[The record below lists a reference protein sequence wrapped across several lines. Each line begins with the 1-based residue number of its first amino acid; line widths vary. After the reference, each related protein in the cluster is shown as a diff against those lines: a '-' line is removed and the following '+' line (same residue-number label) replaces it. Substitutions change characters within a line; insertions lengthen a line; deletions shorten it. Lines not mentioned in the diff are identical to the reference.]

1 LPRVGEVAGKEGLW
15 VWVGE
20 PRAKLVLVL
29 LPGPD
34 DRGFFTGRLAKC
46 QRSPL
51 SVTYE
56 SSLRFSRRG
65 DLLLLLLLLGLLLPR
80 GETAREGEAE
90 ECSIVQRFRLL
101 KATACLLETLGLG
114 AQGKESSWW
123 CFVVVGKERKIL
135 TGCGALRKGRKV
147 GEKSRICFD
156 IGQTPR
162 RRSSLR
168 ITHLFVTFTRVRHYS
183 N

>member
-1 LPRVGEVAGKEGLW
+1 MVL
-15 VWVGE
+15 
-20 PRAKLVLVL
+20 LVL
-29 LPGPD
+29 LPTGPD
-34 DRGFFTGRLAKC
+34 ERDFLMGRVIC
-46 QRSPL
+46 HTSPL
-51 SVTYE
+51 SVTN

-65 DLLLLLLLLGLLLPR
+65 DLLLLLLLLLGLLLPR
-80 GETAREGEAE
+80 GETAREGVAE

-123 CFVVVGKERKIL
+123 CFVVVEKERKIL